1 VQSFESI
8 QICGEVHM
16 KVLISGASS
25 GIGRELAL
33 QLHNQPLE
41 TLVILGRDIERLQSC
56 ENELRYSYPDA
67 LIGMHQ
73 LDLATAS
80 SLEIEDVCSSVWA
93 RYGALDLIICC
104 AGVAHQGLLIDSTP
118 EQIDQQ
124 IAVNVR
130 APLVMIRAFASL
142 MVKHRVRKL
151 LGPNSAGIST
161 PGGRIIIVSSLMGVV
176 AAPSFA
182 TYSATKFAL
191 VGFARALR
199 KELFHHNIKVSVV
212 LPTLTDTAMVKSFI
226 NFSGVEMLSARD
238 VAKWIVARAVNNHN
252 DEIIIGWQ
260 AKVAVMAK
268 KFFPSLVEFALC
280 RFAPI
285 K

>member
-1 VQSFESI
+1 
-8 QICGEVHM
+8 M

-33 QLHNQPLE
+33 QLHDQPLE
-41 TLVILGRDIERLQSC
+41 TLVIIGRDGERLQSC
-56 ENELRYSYPDA
+56 ERELKYVYPDA
-67 LIGMHQ
+67 LIGIHQ
-73 LDLATAS
+73 IDLASAS
-80 SLEIEDVCSSVWA
+80 SREIEELSTSIWA
-93 RYGALDLIICC
+93 RYGAFDLVIFC

-118 EQIDQQ
+118 EEIDQQ

-142 MVKHRVRKL
+142 MVKHRVNKL
-151 LGPNSAGIST
+151 LASDSAQVIKGS
-161 PGGRIIIVSSLMGVV
+161 GGRIIIVSSLMGLV

-199 KELFHHNIKVSVV
+199 KELFHHNITVSVV

-226 NFSGVEMLSARD
+226 NFAGVEMLSARD
-238 VAKWIVARAVNNHN
+238 VARWIVARAINSHS
-252 DEIIIGWQ
+252 DEVIIGWQ
-260 AKVAVMAK
+260 AKVAVLAK
-268 KFFPSLVEFALC
+268 KFVPALVEFALC
-280 RFAPI
+280 RFALI